1 MKSYNDIV
9 YNEYEYS
16 EQKTYITLGINV
28 GVCTK
33 YFLINRKEVFYCN
46 LAFANI
52 LASYIKKI
60 SDINLKINVDRTI
73 STYTYI
79 LDNQT
84 KKISEAMITVLRN
97 IFEIQPDKEIFE
109 NVKKESI
116 DRFKKVYKNGE
127 FRGFYKAFEYADLNK
142 EFKLLELVQGLEQIT
157 FEEFYECYSKV
168 CVPDNACLY
177 VNGALCDIDDEV
189 VLEINEILNKFSDT
203 AVLVGRIKDP
213 HLKEDA
219 HLLEISRE
227 NCNIDILSFG
237 FESRVSTLDKLMY
250 VVIETDK
257 VPYTDKTLHIDEFD
271 SSLIVNQGELMKLKN
286 YFKRMCT
293 EEQFLQA
300 REGILGKYNEWLEK
314 NPIRFN
320 DLVCELMLNGI
331 SILDYLSILENVEY
345 KNYKDIVEKI
355 KPIVSEA
362 QIVMRR

>member
-1 MKSYNDIV
+1 M
-9 YNEYEYS
+9 
-16 EQKTYITLGINV
+16 
-28 GVCTK
+28 
-33 YFLINRKEVFYCN
+33 
-46 LAFANI
+46 
-52 LASYIKKI
+52 
-60 SDINLKINVDRTI
+60 KINVDRTI

-203 AVLVGRIKDP
+203 AVLGGRIKDP